1 MAKRTAAIGIPDPT
15 FTYEEFKRELGK
27 RLKGDELLE
36 VSLVNVVEDNG
47 NVSGEINSGKS
58 EKYAEQNS
66 VQERSD
72 KRKEVVKFLFKR
84 KTETRPNFNKNL
96 NHEAQSLKQSDS
108 SSKEI

>member
-1 MAKRTAAIGIPDPT
+1 MAKRTAASGIPDPT
-15 FTYEEFKRELGK
+15 FAYEEFKRELGK
-27 RLKGDELLE
+27 RLKGDKLLE
-36 VSLVNVVEDNG
+36 VSLVNVNVIEDNG

-84 KTETRPNFNKNL
+84 KTETRPNF
-96 NHEAQSLKQSDS
+96 
-108 SSKEI
+108 

>member
-1 MAKRTAAIGIPDPT
+1 MSVI
-15 FTYEEFKRELGK
+15 
-27 RLKGDELLE
+27 
-36 VSLVNVVEDNG
+36 EDNG

-84 KTETRPNFNKNL
+84 KTETRPNF
-96 NHEAQSLKQSDS
+96 
-108 SSKEI
+108 

>member
-1 MAKRTAAIGIPDPT
+1 M
-15 FTYEEFKRELGK
+15 
-27 RLKGDELLE
+27 
-36 VSLVNVVEDNG
+36 NVVEDNG

-96 NHEAQSLKQSDS
+96 NHEAQKPEAELFFFR
-108 SSKEI
+108 EI